1 MNTIRRVKI
10 SGIGRYL
17 PKKVIRNDYFQQ
29 YGIEADWIQR
39 KNGVDERRFIEDETN
54 ASMGAAAAIEAC
66 EEAQTAVEDL
76 DLIINASGTPQQAI
90 PDTAPLLQQEL
101 GLGESGI
108 PCMTIHTTCLS
119 FLNGLDIASLY
130 IEGGRY
136 KKILVVSSEIA
147 SIGLNWK
154 DPASCTLFG
163 DLAVA
168 VVVEK
173 SADTSQICDTH
184 FATYGVGAHHT
195 EIRGCGTSYPP
206 NAAHTKKEDSMFK
219 MNGLRVLRM
228 VKKHKTTFLEQLQ
241 PGLSTSLCDI
251 DWVVPHQASYMGLK
265 FLKSFGWPE
274 EKIIHTLKH
283 LGNCIAASIP
293 ATLYE
298 GVRHKKIQR
307 GDKVL
312 LVGTGAGLS
321 LGAIILR
328 Y

>member
-1 MNTIRRVKI
+1 MNTIRKVKI

-17 PKKVIRNDYFQQ
+17 PQKIITNDYFQR
-29 YGIEADWIQR
+29 YDIKADWILR
-39 KNGVDERRFIEDETN
+39 KNGVRERRFIEEETN
-54 ASMGAAAAIEAC
+54 ASMGAAAAKEAC
-66 EEAQTAVEDL
+66 AEAQLAVEEL

-108 PCMTIHTTCLS
+108 PCMTVHTTCLS
-119 FLNGLDIASLY
+119 FLNGLDVASLY
-130 IEGGRY
+130 IDSGRY
-136 KKILVVSSEIA
+136 SRILVVSSEIA
-147 SIGLNWK
+147 SIGLNWQ

-163 DLAVA
+163 DLAAA

-173 SADTSQICDTH
+173 SDDTSQVCTTH
-184 FATYGVGAHHT
+184 FATYGVGAHYT

-206 NAAHTKKEDSMFK
+206 NAPHTKKEDSMFQ

-228 VKKHKTTFLEQLQ
+228 VKKHKTSFLEQLQ
-241 PGLSTSLCDI
+241 AGLSTSLCDI

-274 EKIIHTLKH
+274 EQIIHTLEH

-298 GVRHKKIQR
+298 GIRDKKIQR

-321 LGAIILR
+321 LGAVILR